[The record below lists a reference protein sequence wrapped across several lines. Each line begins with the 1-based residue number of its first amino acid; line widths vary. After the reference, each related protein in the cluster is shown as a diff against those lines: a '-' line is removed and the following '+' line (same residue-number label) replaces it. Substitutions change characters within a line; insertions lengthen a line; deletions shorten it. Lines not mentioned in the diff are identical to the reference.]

1 LGMRRVI
8 AFRDAGHDHRFFD
21 IQFNEFQRDP
31 FPSIEKLYRFLGE
44 ELSDIARARMATWR
58 SDTPRDKHGVHRV
71 NPVDYYLDCETL
83 RARFMFY
90 CERFGLSNC

>member
-1 LGMRRVI
+1 
-8 AFRDAGHDHRFFD
+8 
-21 IQFNEFQRDP
+21 
-31 FPSIEKLYRFLGE
+31 
-44 ELSDIARARMATWR
+44 
-58 SDTPRDKHGVHRV
+58 VHRV